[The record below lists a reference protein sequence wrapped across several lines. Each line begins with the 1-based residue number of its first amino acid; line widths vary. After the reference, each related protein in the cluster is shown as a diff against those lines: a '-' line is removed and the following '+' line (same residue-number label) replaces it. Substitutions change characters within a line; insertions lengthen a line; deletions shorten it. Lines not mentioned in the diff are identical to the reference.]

1 MLPGQE
7 PTRPVWSARPGRSN
21 TWWCRIPG
29 CNTTNWYPTEACRFC
44 RHPRDSDL
52 IRENIHL
59 KRRLEAAEREI
70 RVMKRARFEWL
81 SSERDINGNATPATH
96 EDMMEVVNTPSTSN
110 DQ

>member
-21 TWWCRIPG
+21 TWWCKIPG
-29 CNTTNWYPTEACRFC
+29 CNTTNWYPMEACRFC

-70 RVMKRARFEWL
+70 RVMKRARVEGL
-81 SSERDINGNATPATH
+81 SSERDINGNTTQTTP
-96 EDMMEVVNTPSTSN
+96 EDKMEVVNIPSTSN
-110 DQ
+110 YQ